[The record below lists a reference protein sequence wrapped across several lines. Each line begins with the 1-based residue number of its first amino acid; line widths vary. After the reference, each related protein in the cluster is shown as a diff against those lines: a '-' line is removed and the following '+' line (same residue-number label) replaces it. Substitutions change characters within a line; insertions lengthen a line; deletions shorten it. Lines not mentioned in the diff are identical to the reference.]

1 MAAGDPFSSGEHAQL
16 DAVIRRA
23 EQTCRAEFSVFV
35 GNVEGEDPRAFATQL
50 HNTLVAPSRSIL
62 VMVDPT
68 RRLLEVVTGAHVRR
82 HLSDAEV
89 ELAVL
94 HMQSDFA
101 AGDLAGGLRRGIE
114 MLAEHARPPR
124 TLHAGS

>member
-1 MAAGDPFSSGEHAQL
+1 MAAGDPLSSADRAAL

-23 EQTCRAEFSVFV
+23 EQTCRAEFSVYV
-35 GNVEGEDPRAFATQL
+35 GLVEGDDPRAFATRL
-50 HNTLVAPSRSIL
+50 HNTLVAPSRSVL
-62 VMVDPT
+62 VMVDPVA
-68 RRLLEVVTGAHVRR
+68 RLLEVVTGAHVRR
-82 HLSDAEV
+82 HLSDHHV

-94 HMQSDFA
+94 HMQQDFA

-124 TLHAGS
+124 VLHAQD